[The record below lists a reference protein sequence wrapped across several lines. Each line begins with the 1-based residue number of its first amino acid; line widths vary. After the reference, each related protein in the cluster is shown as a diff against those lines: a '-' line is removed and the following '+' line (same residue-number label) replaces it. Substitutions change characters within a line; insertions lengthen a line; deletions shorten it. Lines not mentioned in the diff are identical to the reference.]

1 MSPVL
6 LFGLILLLTFGVLVW
21 MLRPSKTEADIQ
33 RHLSNIGGIYGTTA
47 DAATILKQESLSTV
61 PFISDLLSK
70 FPGATKLRLLIF
82 QAGLT
87 WTVAKL
93 LAGSIVATA
102 VAGWVASIFITFP
115 LSFFIAVAV
124 GFAPYGFLLWKR
136 SARFQRFGD
145 LLPDAIDLMS
155 RALKAGH
162 ATTSMIEMVAQE
174 TPDPVASEFR
184 LVFEQQNLGLPIRDA
199 ILNLAERVPIDD
211 VRFLATAIL
220 VQKETGGNLAE
231 ILDKTAVI
239 MRERIRLKGQVRI
252 YTAQGRVSG
261 WVLCMMPFIMF
272 LLLTLVHPEYERKLW
287 TDPLGIRLIY
297 VGLFMMALGVLVIRK
312 IVDIKV

>member
-6 LFGLILLLTFGVLVW
+6 LFGFLLLLTFGVLVW
-21 MLRPSKTEADIQ
+21 MLRPSKTEADVQ
-33 RHLSNIGGIYGTTA
+33 RHLSSIGGIYGA
-47 DAATILKQESLSTV
+47 SGEAATILKQEALSSV
-61 PFISDLLSK
+61 PLVSEFLGK
-70 FPGATKLRLLIF
+70 FPGAIKLRLLIF

-87 WTVAKL
+87 WTVARL
-93 LAGSIVATA
+93 LVGSLVAAGL
-102 VAGWVASIFITFP
+102 AGWVSSWF
-115 LSFFIAVAV
+115 LSFPMPLVAAGAM

-136 SARFQRFGD
+136 GARFQRFGEI
-145 LLPDAIDLMS
+145 LPDAIDLMS

-174 TPDPVASEFR
+174 TPEPVAGEFR

-231 ILDKTAVI
+231 ILDKTAAI

-261 WVLCMMPFIMF
+261 WVLGMMPFIMF
-272 LLLTLVHPEYERKLW
+272 VLLTLIHPDYEKKLW
-287 TDPLGIRLIY
+287 TDPLGIHLIY
-297 VGLFMMALGVLVIRK
+297 AGLFMMGLGILIIRK

>member
-1 MSPVL
+1 MSPLL
-6 LFGLILLLTFGVLVW
+6 LFGLILLLSFGVLVL
-21 MLRPSKTEADIQ
+21 MLRPSKTEADIE
-33 RHLSNIGGIYGTTA
+33 RHLLSIGGIATTSG
-47 DAATILKQESLSTV
+47 DAATILKQESLSSI
-61 PFISDLLSK
+61 PALSDLLGK
-70 FPGATKLRLLIF
+70 LPGATKLRLLIF

-93 LAGSIVATA
+93 LMGSLVAVGLTAWVSSLFFSMPVPVIAAG
-102 VAGWVASIFITFP
+102 
-115 LSFFIAVAV
+115 AV
-124 GFAPYGFLLWKR
+124 GFAPYGYLLYKR
-136 SARFQRFGD
+136 GARFRRFGE

-184 LVFEQQNLGLPIRDA
+184 LVFEQQNLGLPLRDCV
-199 ILNLAERVPIDD
+199 LNLTERVPIDD
-211 VRFLATAIL
+211 VRFLVTAIL

-239 MRERIRLKGQVRI
+239 MRERIRLKGQVQI

-261 WVLCMMPFIMF
+261 WVLCSMPFVMF
-272 LLLTLVHPEYERKLW
+272 ILMTLIDPAYERKLW
-287 TDPLGIRLIY
+287 TTPLGIHLIY
-297 VGLFMMALGVLVIRK
+297 AGLIMMALGVFIIRK